1 MNREEIL
8 SHVDHTLLKPEATWP
23 QIQTLCDE
31 AIANHTASVCI
42 NTCYVKQAV
51 EYMAGR
57 IPVCCVVGFPLGAM
71 DTASKAFEAKTA
83 IENGAAEVDMVI
95 NIGRLKNGEYDAVR
109 EDIRAVKQAVGDK
122 VLKVIIETCLLTEA
136 EKIRLC
142 EIVSQSGA
150 DYIKT
155 STGFAGGGA
164 TRADVALLVI
174 AGEPS
179 QEDLQWA
186 QQLKEQ
192 NTPFL
197 VVQTKGDLAAPAQL
211 PADLAERAVAVS
223 AATGDGIEALRAALT
238 ALVPED
244 FGRQDLTRGLC
255 SAGDVV
261 LLVMP
266 QDIQAPKGRLIL
278 PQVRTIRHLLDL
290 KCTVVSTTADGLDG
304 ALAALSAPPK
314 LIITDSQCFPLVAAK
329 KPEKSLLTSFSILMA
344 ADKGDIDAFAQG
356 AKAIGTLNQDSRVL
370 IAEGCTHAPLEED
383 IGRVKI
389 PNLLRKRVGQGLQV
403 DVVAGND
410 FPHDLTG
417 YDLVIHC
424 GGCMFNRA
432 YVLSRL
438 TQAQRQGVPMTNY
451 GVAIA
456 YLTGILE
463 QVSW

>member
-1 MNREEIL
+1 MSGLQETPAAQRLHIALYGRRNAGKSSLINALTGQQVALVSPVAGTTADPVKKAMELHPIGPVLFIDTAGYDDEGELGQLR
-8 SHVDHTLLKPEATWP
+8 VEATRD
-23 QIQTLCDE
+23 TL
-31 AIANHTASVCI
+31 
-42 NTCYVKQAV
+42 Q
-51 EYMAGR
+51 
-57 IPVCCVVGFPLGAM
+57 
-71 DTASKAFEAKTA
+71 
-83 IENGAAEVDMVI
+83 
-95 NIGRLKNGEYDAVR
+95 
-109 EDIRAVKQAVGDK
+109 
-122 VLKVIIETCLLTEA
+122 
-136 EKIRLC
+136 
-142 EIVSQSGA
+142 
-150 DYIKT
+150 
-155 STGFAGGGA
+155 
-164 TRADVALLVI
+164 RADVALLVI

-179 QEDLQWA
+179 QEDLGWA
-186 QQLKEQ
+186 QQLKAQ

-197 VVQTKGDLAAPAQL
+197 VVQTKGDLVAPAQL
-211 PADLAERAVAVS
+211 PKELAERAVAVS
-223 AATGDGIEALRAALT
+223 AATGEGIEALRAALT

-290 KCTVVSTTADGLDG
+290 KCTVVSTTNHGLDG

-329 KPEKSLLTSFSILMA
+329 KPEQSLLTSFSILMA

-356 AKAIGTLNQDSRVL
+356 AKAIGALTENSRVL

-438 TQAQRQGVPMTNY
+438 AQAQGQGVPMTNY

-456 YLTGILE
+456 YLTGILN

>member
-1 MNREEIL
+1 MSGLQETPAAQRLHIALYGRRNAGKSSLINALTGQQVALVSPVAGTTADPVKKAMELHPIGPVLFIDTAGYDDEGELGQLR
-8 SHVDHTLLKPEATWP
+8 VEATRD
-23 QIQTLCDE
+23 TL
-31 AIANHTASVCI
+31 
-42 NTCYVKQAV
+42 
-51 EYMAGR
+51 
-57 IPVCCVVGFPLGAM
+57 
-71 DTASKAFEAKTA
+71 
-83 IENGAAEVDMVI
+83 
-95 NIGRLKNGEYDAVR
+95 
-109 EDIRAVKQAVGDK
+109 
-122 VLKVIIETCLLTEA
+122 
-136 EKIRLC
+136 
-142 EIVSQSGA
+142 
-150 DYIKT
+150 
-155 STGFAGGGA
+155 

-174 AGEPS
+174 AGAPS

-211 PADLAERAVAVS
+211 PPDLAERAVAVS
-223 AATGDGIEALRAALT
+223 AATGEGIEALRAALT

-329 KPEKSLLTSFSILMA
+329 KPEQSLLTSFSILMA

-356 AKAIGTLNQDSRVL
+356 AKAIGTLTQHSRVL

-389 PNLLRKRVGQGLQV
+389 PRLLRRRVGQGLQV

-438 TQAQRQGVPMTNY
+438 AQAQGQGVPMTNY

-456 YLTGILE
+456 YLTGILN

>member
-1 MNREEIL
+1 MSGLQETPAAQRLHIALYGRRNAGKSSLINALTGQQVALVSPVAGTTADPVKKAMELHPIGPVLFIDTAGYDDEGELGQLR
-8 SHVDHTLLKPEATWP
+8 VEATRD
-23 QIQTLCDE
+23 TL
-31 AIANHTASVCI
+31 
-42 NTCYVKQAV
+42 Q
-51 EYMAGR
+51 
-57 IPVCCVVGFPLGAM
+57 
-71 DTASKAFEAKTA
+71 
-83 IENGAAEVDMVI
+83 
-95 NIGRLKNGEYDAVR
+95 
-109 EDIRAVKQAVGDK
+109 
-122 VLKVIIETCLLTEA
+122 
-136 EKIRLC
+136 
-142 EIVSQSGA
+142 
-150 DYIKT
+150 
-155 STGFAGGGA
+155 
-164 TRADVALLVI
+164 RADVALLVI
-174 AGEPS
+174 AGQPS
-179 QEDLQWA
+179 EEDLGWA
-186 QQLKEQ
+186 QQLKAQ

-197 VVQTKGDLAAPAQL
+197 VVQTKGDLAAPAKL
-211 PADLAERAVAVS
+211 PPDLAQRAVAVS
-223 AATGDGIEALRAALT
+223 AATGEGIEALRAALT

-290 KCTVVSTTADGLDG
+290 KCTVVSTTNHGLDG

-329 KPEKSLLTSFSILMA
+329 KPEQSLLTSFSILMA

-356 AKAIGTLNQDSRVL
+356 AKAIGTLTENSRVL

-389 PNLLRKRVGQGLQV
+389 PRLLRRRVGQGLQV

-438 TQAQRQGVPMTNY
+438 AQAQRQGVPMTNY

-456 YLTGILE
+456 SLTGVLN

>member
-1 MNREEIL
+1 MSGLQETPAAQRLHIALYGRRNAGKSSLINALTGQQVALVSPVAGTTADPVKKAMELHPIGPVLFIDTAGYDDEGELGQLR
-8 SHVDHTLLKPEATWP
+8 VEATRD
-23 QIQTLCDE
+23 TL
-31 AIANHTASVCI
+31 
-42 NTCYVKQAV
+42 Q
-51 EYMAGR
+51 
-57 IPVCCVVGFPLGAM
+57 
-71 DTASKAFEAKTA
+71 
-83 IENGAAEVDMVI
+83 
-95 NIGRLKNGEYDAVR
+95 
-109 EDIRAVKQAVGDK
+109 
-122 VLKVIIETCLLTEA
+122 
-136 EKIRLC
+136 
-142 EIVSQSGA
+142 
-150 DYIKT
+150 
-155 STGFAGGGA
+155 
-164 TRADVALLVI
+164 RADVALLVI
-174 AGEPS
+174 AGQPS
-179 QEDLQWA
+179 QEDLGWA
-186 QQLKEQ
+186 QQLREK

-211 PADLAERAVAVS
+211 PKDLAERAVAVS
-223 AATGDGIEALRAALT
+223 AATGEGIEALRAALT

-290 KCTVVSTTADGLDG
+290 KCTVVSTTNHGLDG

-329 KPEKSLLTSFSILMA
+329 KPEQSLLTSFSILMA

-356 AKAIGTLNQDSRVL
+356 AKAIGTLTQNSRVL

-389 PNLLRKRVGQGLQV
+389 PRLLRNRVGQGLQV

-438 TQAQRQGVPMTNY
+438 AQAQRQGVPMTNY

-463 QVSW
+463 HVSW

>member
-1 MNREEIL
+1 MSGLQETPAAQRLHIALYGRRNAGKSSLINALTGQQVALVSPVAGTTADPVKKAMELHPIGPVLFIDTAGYDDEGELGQLR
-8 SHVDHTLLKPEATWP
+8 VEATRD
-23 QIQTLCDE
+23 TL
-31 AIANHTASVCI
+31 
-42 NTCYVKQAV
+42 Q
-51 EYMAGR
+51 
-57 IPVCCVVGFPLGAM
+57 
-71 DTASKAFEAKTA
+71 
-83 IENGAAEVDMVI
+83 
-95 NIGRLKNGEYDAVR
+95 
-109 EDIRAVKQAVGDK
+109 
-122 VLKVIIETCLLTEA
+122 
-136 EKIRLC
+136 
-142 EIVSQSGA
+142 
-150 DYIKT
+150 
-155 STGFAGGGA
+155 
-164 TRADVALLVI
+164 RADVALLVI
-174 AGEPS
+174 AGQPS
-179 QEDLQWA
+179 QEDLGWA
-186 QQLKEQ
+186 QQLKAQ

-211 PADLAERAVAVS
+211 PPDLAQRAVAVS

-329 KPEKSLLTSFSILMA
+329 KPGESLLTSFSILMA

-356 AKAIGTLNQDSRVL
+356 AKAIGTLTQNSRVL

-389 PNLLRKRVGQGLQV
+389 PRLLRRRVGQGLQV
-403 DVVAGND
+403 DVVAGSD

-438 TQAQRQGVPMTNY
+438 AQAQRQGVPMTNY

>member
-1 MNREEIL
+1 MSPVAGTTADPVKKAMELHPIGPVLFIDTAGYDDEGELGQLR
-8 SHVDHTLLKPEATWP
+8 VEATRD
-23 QIQTLCDE
+23 TL
-31 AIANHTASVCI
+31 
-42 NTCYVKQAV
+42 Q
-51 EYMAGR
+51 
-57 IPVCCVVGFPLGAM
+57 
-71 DTASKAFEAKTA
+71 
-83 IENGAAEVDMVI
+83 
-95 NIGRLKNGEYDAVR
+95 
-109 EDIRAVKQAVGDK
+109 
-122 VLKVIIETCLLTEA
+122 
-136 EKIRLC
+136 
-142 EIVSQSGA
+142 
-150 DYIKT
+150 
-155 STGFAGGGA
+155 
-164 TRADVALLVI
+164 RADVALLVI
-174 AGEPS
+174 AGQPS
-179 QEDLQWA
+179 QEDLGWA
-186 QQLKEQ
+186 QQLKAQ

-211 PADLAERAVAVS
+211 PKELAERAVAVS
-223 AATGDGIEALRAALT
+223 SATGEGIEALRAALT

-290 KCTVVSTTADGLDG
+290 KCTVVSTTADGLDV

-329 KPEKSLLTSFSILMA
+329 KPEQSLLTSFSILMA

-356 AKAIGTLNQDSRVL
+356 AKAIGTLTQHSRVL

-389 PNLLRKRVGQGLQV
+389 PRLLRRRVGQGLQV
-403 DVVAGND
+403 DVVAGSD

-438 TQAQRQGVPMTNY
+438 AQAQRQGVPMTNY

-456 YLTGILE
+456 YLTGILN